1 MFAVGFVMGP
11 PTLAAGPHAHDKP
24 AAAAQ
29 LRLDHGKTWP
39 TDDILR
45 RGMGDIRLAMTQSLT
60 PIHSKAFTPAQY
72 EALAR
77 VSKRRSTAGLRR
89 KTCPTPHIVARA
101 DSCRLCGHG
110 LVNVLFLSSVHAYQ
124 RLDRLDHSLSVSNEI
139 AVDLFRRQIL
149 RDPRE

>member
-1 MFAVGFVMGP
+1 MGP

-72 EALAR
+72 EALAPR
-77 VSKRRSTAGLRR
+77 IQTQ
-89 KTCPTPHIVARA
+89 I
-101 DSCRLCGHG
+101 DCRLAAEDVPNSTH
-110 LVNVLFLSSVHAYQ
+110 
-124 RLDRLDHSLSVSNEI
+124 
-139 AVDLFRRQIL
+139 RRAS
-149 RDPRE
+149 